1 MFIDQ
6 LITNFI
12 IFFLGFFTILFNYNT
27 LLITLIGIE
36 LMLLSINLNFI
47 IFSIY
52 LDDIFGQI
60 CSLFILTIAAAE
72 SAIGL
77 AILIIFFKLRFNLLI
92 NSESVFRG

>member
-1 MFIDQ
+1 MFTDQ

-27 LLITLIGIE
+27 LLITLVGIE